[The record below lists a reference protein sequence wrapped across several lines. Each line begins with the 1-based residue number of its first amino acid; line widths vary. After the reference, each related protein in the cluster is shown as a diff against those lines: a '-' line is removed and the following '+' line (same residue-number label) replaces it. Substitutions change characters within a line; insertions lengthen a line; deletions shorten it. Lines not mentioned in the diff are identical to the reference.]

1 MTAPLAEKVLLVA
14 WQGADWRRIRSL
26 IENDRLPN
34 LAQLVRSGV
43 SGPLA
48 APAPRISPA
57 LWTSAVTGKRAQRH
71 RVLDWLEP
79 SPDGAPGVRPVTSQA
94 RRTRALWNVLTYA
107 RLRSNVVGWPVTHPV
122 EPIHGTMC
130 SDRYALPWAR
140 REIWPLSGDAVHPP
154 RVQRDLAAFR
164 VRPDEFD
171 AEHVL
176 PFVPSAF
183 AMSHGLPGLVT
194 ELTESLARDTSVH
207 AAATRL
213 VEKEPWALTA
223 VHYQLIDRVSRTLLE
238 LACDTEAAIDLD
250 QGLAA
255 LDEAY
260 ACQDAML
267 GRLLDLCGGGTTVAV
282 VSDHGYDPGPIPNG
296 AASARP
302 HGFIALS
309 GPRIRRGEPL
319 HGADLLD
326 LVPTILTIFGLP
338 VGNDM
343 DGRVLRQAFAGPVG
357 LQSIHSWDLVS
368 GDFGERGENA
378 PYQNGDEQRA
388 ALGHLVRQGI
398 VAAPDEHAERNLQAV
413 ERTRQHHLALSHLD
427 AQETREALPVLEALV
442 HAAPDDHDAALS
454 LAQALHA
461 AGDDERARALL
472 EQTRGA
478 NGADEQPRA
487 SLLHASLLAALGE
500 PEAALTLLE
509 RVRRA
514 WPGLPRLQQQIATA
528 LLELDRLPEA
538 EHAYRKALELDGES
552 AEGYAGLA
560 AVLLRQER
568 WEDAATAALHATG
581 LRPFFPEAHLHR
593 GVALAMTGQ
602 RAEATHALET
612 AVAQYPTLVDAH
624 RWLSTLHDLGRG
636 DPTRAAL
643 HRQQASRLASA
654 LQP

>member
-1 MTAPLAEKVLLVA
+1 MPAALADRVLLVA

-26 IENDRLPN
+26 IEDDRLPN
-34 LAQLVRSGV
+34 LAQLVRTGV

-57 LWTSAVTGKRAQRH
+57 LWTSAVTGKRALHH

-79 SPDGAPGVRPVTSQA
+79 SPDGARGARPVTSQA

-140 REIWPLSGDAVHPP
+140 RETWPLSGDAVHPP
-154 RVQRDLAAFR
+154 RVQRDLAPFR
-164 VRPDEFD
+164 VRPDELD

-176 PFVPSAF
+176 PFVPGAF
-183 AMSHGLPGLVT
+183 AMIQGLPGMVA

-213 VEKEPWALTA
+213 VEKEPWAFTA

-238 LACDTEAAIDLD
+238 LACDSEAAIDLD
-250 QGLAA
+250 QALVA

-260 ACQDAML
+260 AYQDAML
-267 GRLLDLCGGGTTVAV
+267 GRLLDLCGGDTAIAV
-282 VSDHGYDPGPIPNG
+282 VSDHGYDPCPIPNG

-309 GPRIRRGEPL
+309 GPRVRRGEQL
-319 HGADLLD
+319 HGANLLD
-326 LVPTILTIFGLP
+326 LAPTILTIFGLAI
-338 VGNDM
+338 GNDM
-343 DGRVLRQAFAGPVG
+343 DGRVLRQAFRGPVG
-357 LQSIHSWDLVS
+357 MRSIHSWDLLA

-378 PYQNGDEQRA
+378 PYENGDEERA

-398 VAAPDEHAERNLQAV
+398 VAAPDDHAERNLQAV
-413 ERTRQHHLALSHLD
+413 ERTRQHHLALSYLD

-442 HAAPDDHDAALS
+442 HAAPDDHDTALS
-454 LAQALHA
+454 LVQALHA

-472 EQTRGA
+472 GQTSGA
-478 NGADEQPRA
+478 NGAAEEPRA
-487 SLLHASLLAALGE
+487 SLMRASLLAVRGE
-500 PEAALTLLE
+500 SELALTLLE
-509 RVRRA
+509 RARCA
-514 WPGLPRLQQQIATA
+514 WPGLPELQQQIAT
-528 LLELDRLPEA
+528 LLLALDRLPEA
-538 EHAYRKALELDGES
+538 ERAYLKALELDGES
-552 AEGYAGLA
+552 ADSYAGLA
-560 AVLLRQER
+560 VVLLRQER

-581 LRPFFPEAHLHR
+581 LRPFFPDAHLHL
-593 GVALAMTGQ
+593 GVALAMTGH
-602 RAEATHALET
+602 RAEATHALGT
-612 AVAQYPTLVDAH
+612 AVAQHPTLVDAH
-624 RWLSTLHDLGRG
+624 RWLSTLHDLGQG

-643 HRQQASRLASA
+643 HRQQANRLSTA
-654 LQP
+654 LHS